1 MRRYLDRSIILC
13 RHIDVTDMKI
23 LIQIWALAHFR
34 TFPLS
39 FRSQKHTF
47 MIWKNRS
54 FQLFILLLL
63 AFVWGSSFILMKI
76 GLKSFSP
83 EQAGA
88 LRIVLASLVLFPISI
103 GQLKNLQKKD
113 LKSLLIAGF
122 IGSFF
127 PAFLFMKAETQIN
140 SSLAGMLN
148 SLTPVFTLMVGM
160 LFHKTVFRWVQGLGL
175 LLGLAG
181 ATGLILAGDGF
192 NIGTVNGY
200 VFYIVLATCFYA
212 ISINQIKAR
221 LSHLTGLQVTSLSF
235 LFIGPVALIF
245 LLTTNFAPVWAS
257 PEWPVHLLALA
268 TLGIVGTALAM
279 ILMNSLVRHS
289 SAVAASSVTYVIPIF
304 AILWGVLDGEKVT
317 LLHLF
322 CMGFILSGVYL
333 ISLKKKS

>member
-1 MRRYLDRSIILC
+1 
-13 RHIDVTDMKI
+13 
-23 LIQIWALAHFR
+23 
-34 TFPLS
+34 
-39 FRSQKHTF
+39 

-148 SLTPVFTLMVGM
+148 SLTPVFTLLVGM
-160 LFHKTVFRWVQGLGL
+160 LFHQTVFRWVQGLRL

-212 ISINQIKAR
+212 ISINQIKAK

>member
-1 MRRYLDRSIILC
+1 
-13 RHIDVTDMKI
+13 
-23 LIQIWALAHFR
+23 
-34 TFPLS
+34 
-39 FRSQKHTF
+39 

-54 FQLFILLLL
+54 FQLVILLLL

-88 LRIVLASLVLFPISI
+88 LRILLASLVLLPISI
-103 GQLKNLQKKD
+103 QQLKNLQKKD
-113 LKSLLIAGF
+113 MKSLLIAGF

-148 SLTPVFTLMVGM
+148 SLTPVFTLLIGM

-192 NIGTVNGY
+192 HIGTVNGY

-212 ISINQIKAR
+212 ISINQIKAK
-221 LSHLTGLQVTSLSF
+221 LSHLSGIQVTSLSF

-245 LLTTNFAPVWAS
+245 LLTTDFAPVLSS
-257 PEWPVHLLALA
+257 PEWPMHFLALA
-268 TLGIVGTALAM
+268 ALGIVGTALAM

-304 AILWGVLDGEKVT
+304 AILWGLLDGEKVT

-333 ISLKKKS
+333 ISLKSRKIKLQN

>member
-1 MRRYLDRSIILC
+1 
-13 RHIDVTDMKI
+13 
-23 LIQIWALAHFR
+23 
-34 TFPLS
+34 
-39 FRSQKHTF
+39 

-54 FQLFILLLL
+54 FQLSILLLL

-88 LRIVLASLVLFPISI
+88 MRIVMASLVLLPISI
-103 GQLKNLQKKD
+103 RQLKNLQKKD

-148 SLTPVFTLMVGM
+148 SLTPVFTLLVGM
-160 LFHKTVFRWVQGLGL
+160 LFHQTVFRRVQGLGL

-181 ATGLILAGDGF
+181 ATGLILAGDG
-192 NIGTVNGY
+192 IHLGTVNGY

-221 LSHLTGLQVTSLSF
+221 LGHLNGIQVTSLSF
-235 LFIGPVALIF
+235 LFIGPVALIY
-245 LLTTNFAPVWAS
+245 LLTTDFASVLAN
-257 PEWPVHLLALA
+257 PEWPKHLLALA
-268 TLGIVGTALAM
+268 TLGILGTALAM
-279 ILMNSLVRHS
+279 VLMNSLVRYS

-304 AILWGVLDGEKVT
+304 AILWGVLDGEKIT
-317 LLHLF
+317 LLHLA
-322 CMGFILSGVYL
+322 CMGLILSGVYL
-333 ISLKKKS
+333 ISLKKKN

>member
-1 MRRYLDRSIILC
+1 
-13 RHIDVTDMKI
+13 
-23 LIQIWALAHFR
+23 
-34 TFPLS
+34 
-39 FRSQKHTF
+39 

-54 FQLFILLLL
+54 FQLVILLLL

-88 LRIVLASLVLFPISI
+88 LRILLASLVLLPISI
-103 GQLKNLQKKD
+103 RQLKNLQKKD
-113 LKSLLIAGF
+113 MKSLLIAGF

-148 SLTPVFTLMVGM
+148 SLTPVFTLLIGM

-192 NIGTVNGY
+192 HIGTVNGY

-212 ISINQIKAR
+212 ISINQIKAK
-221 LSHLTGLQVTSLSF
+221 LSHLSGIQVTSLSF
-235 LFIGPVALIF
+235 LFICPVALIF
-245 LLTTNFAPVWAS
+245 LLTTDFAPVLSS
-257 PEWPVHLLALA
+257 PEWPMHLLALA
-268 TLGIVGTALAM
+268 ALGIVGTALAM

-304 AILWGVLDGEKVT
+304 AILWGLLDGEKVT

-333 ISLKKKS
+333 ISLKSRKIKLQN